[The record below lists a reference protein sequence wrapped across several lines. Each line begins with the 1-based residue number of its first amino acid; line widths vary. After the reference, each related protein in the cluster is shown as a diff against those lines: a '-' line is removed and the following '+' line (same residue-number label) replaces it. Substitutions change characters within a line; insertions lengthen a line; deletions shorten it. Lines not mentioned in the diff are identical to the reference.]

1 MKINGNSFEESMNM
15 STVESANRSEASRL
29 TDFRVGLRRP
39 ALWVDRSDESGALV
53 TVTCL

>member
-1 MKINGNSFEESMNM
+1 M

-29 TDFRVGLRRP
+29 TGHFRVGLRRP